1 MVVAAQVVVA
11 AHWVDCEDQLSMAQ
25 ELEVLQS
32 GLAQVQIQGLIQLA
46 VLQS

>member
-1 MVVAAQVVVA
+1 VLVVAA
-11 AHWVDCEDQLSMAQ
+11 AHKVDYEVLLSTAQ

-32 GLAQVQIQGLIQLA
+32 GLEQVQIQVLIQLA